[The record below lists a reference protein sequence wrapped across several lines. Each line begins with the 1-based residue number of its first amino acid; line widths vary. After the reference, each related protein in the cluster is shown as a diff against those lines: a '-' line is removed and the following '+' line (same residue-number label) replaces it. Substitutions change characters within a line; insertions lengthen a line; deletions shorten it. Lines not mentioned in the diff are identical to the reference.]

1 MQLDPLEKGFVA
13 GVVINIRRFRIFTWQ
28 SYLDLGQHYSA
39 AIDCDTLP
47 SYE

>member
-1 MQLDPLEKGFVA
+1 MQSDFLEKGFLP
-13 GVVINIRRFRIFTWQ
+13 GVVINIRRFRIFNWQ

>member
-1 MQLDPLEKGFVA
+1 MQSDFLEKGFLP
-13 GVVINIRRFRIFTWQ
+13 GVVINIRRSRIFIWQ